1 MKVELLNVG
10 WISSPAAVY
19 RQGEDPSES
28 IRFPIPAY
36 LIETDDERILVDAGL
51 HPQAIADPAA
61 FYGPAAG
68 MFGLEQ
74 ERSIVEQVDVGTLTR
89 IVLTHLHFD
98 HAGALALLPASVPIV
113 IQRREWE
120 AAQDRAA
127 VARNFFYPRDY
138 AAVDDHELVLLDG
151 DHDLLG
157 DGSVELL
164 LTPGHTPGHQSVR
177 VGEGLVIGADVGHF
191 AITLDDH
198 RFPSFA
204 DDFADQVRS
213 AERLRALRDGGVR
226 VLPGHDPDV
235 LRPGPVEP
243 AAPGRSRPLES

>member
-1 MKVELLNVG
+1 MKVEQLNVG

-19 RQGEDPSES
+19 RQGEDPSAR

-36 LIETDDERILVDAGL
+36 LIETDDERILIDVGLYPDA
-51 HPQAIADPAA
+51 ITDPAS
-61 FYGPAAG
+61 FYGPAAA

-74 ERSIVEQVDVGTLTR
+74 EQSIVEQVDVGTLTR

-98 HAGALALLPASVPIV
+98 HSGALALLPASVPIV

-120 AAQDRAA
+120 AAQDDAA
-127 VARNFFYPRDY
+127 VSRNFFYPRDY
-138 AAVDDHELVLLDG
+138 AAAQDRELVLIDG

-177 VGEGLVIGADVGHF
+177 VGEELIIGADVGHF

-204 DDFADQVRS
+204 DDFAAQGRS
-213 AERLRALRDGGVR
+213 AERLRALRDNGTR

-235 LRPGPVEP
+235 LRPGPV
-243 AAPGRSRPLES
+243 AVSL

>member
-1 MKVELLNVG
+1 MKVDLLNVG

-19 RQGEDPSES
+19 RQGEDPSAR
-28 IRFPIPAY
+28 IRFPVPAY
-36 LIETDDERILVDAGL
+36 LIETDNERILIDAGL
-51 HPQAIADPAA
+51 HPGAVADPAA

-68 MFGLEQ
+68 MFELEQ
-74 ERSIVEQVDVGTLTR
+74 EQSVAEQIDMDTLTR

-98 HAGALALLPASVPIV
+98 HAGALALLPPSVPLV

-120 AAQDRAA
+120 AAHDRAA
-127 VARNFFYPRDY
+127 VKRNFFYPRDY
-138 AAVDDHELVLLDG
+138 AAAEDRELVLVDG

-177 VGEGLVIGADVGHF
+177 VGEKLVIGADVGHF
-191 AITLDDH
+191 AVTLDDH

-204 DDFADQVRS
+204 DDFAAQAGS
-213 AERLRALRDGGVR
+213 AERLRALRDTGVR
-226 VLPGHDPDV
+226 VLPGHDPDI
-235 LRPGPVEP
+235 LRPGPV
-243 AAPGRSRPLES
+243 A